1 MKKPM
6 IKIVVI
12 HGPNLNLLGIRE
24 TEVYGHLGLEDI
36 NSRMRTRAEELGLE
50 LQIVQ
55 SNHEGE
61 IIEALHDARTWA
73 RGVVMNP
80 AAYTHYSVAIRDAIM
95 AVRLPV
101 IEVHLSNI
109 FSREEFRHNS
119 VTGAV
124 SHGVICGL
132 GVMSYL
138 LALDAIKYVV
148 EDSRMQ

>member
-1 MKKPM
+1 MKKPL
-6 IKIVVI
+6 IKIAVI

-36 NSRMRTRAEELGLE
+36 NNRMRQRAEQLGLE

-55 SNHEGE
+55 SNHEGD
-61 IIEALHDARTWA
+61 IVEALHQARETA
-73 RGVVMNP
+73 RGVVINP
-80 AAYTHYSVAIRDAIM
+80 AAYTHYSVAIRDAIT
-95 AVRLPV
+95 AIRLPV

-109 FSREEFRHNS
+109 FGRESFRHES

-124 SHGVICGL
+124 SHGVISGF

-148 EDSRMQ
+148 EDSRLQ